1 MTVLSPAE
9 TRCASPSMVKRPVPS
24 STVTSASPSA
34 VCVLIEGEER
44 HAQGAVLRERLAHD
58 LPLLVFDLV
67 AEAQHLCFFNVF
79 QTHDPISFVLD
90 C

>member
-1 MTVLSPAE
+1 MRLAVDGEAARAVEHGDERVAVGSVRADFLVL
-9 TRCASPSMVKRPVPS
+9 
-24 STVTSASPSA
+24 
-34 VCVLIEGEER
+34 LEGEER
-44 HAQGAVLRERLAHD
+44 HAQGAVLRERLAHN